1 MYPWTV
7 RGQGCSATENV
18 EYVSAACRARTERDC
33 SELRWTVERA
43 RESMKRM
50 QADSTR
56 RRVRHGVLQAPT
68 ASDT

>member
-18 EYVSAACRARTERDC
+18 EYVSAACRARTERDF

-43 RESMKRM
+43 RESESGRS
-50 QADSTR
+50 AINEA
-56 RRVRHGVLQAPT
+56 H
-68 ASDT
+68 ASCR